1 MAVSSGVLKRFIVYL
16 AILTVATFLGWDMLR
31 DYVRQEPGNYDT
43 KRGDQLLTAKDYEEA
58 LIHFNLALEESP
70 NHRGAL
76 MGRALVFIVTERLD
90 EAIAEL
96 DYLIDH
102 LNKTLEPDDKTG
114 IGTLAAAHAN
124 RGILYDRRADYER
137 ALEDYIES
145 PTPYGA
151 VVAVPHRH
159 VVVFH
164 AIRNLGVVK
173 AISAMLPV
181 AFGMYQEGPGS
192 ISPNLYWY
200 RDGKFTL
207 LPSKVTAKEIT
218 FLPPDTFVTEVLNI
232 LGEP

>member
-43 KRGDQLLTAKDYEEA
+43 KRGDQLLTAEDYEEA

-145 PTPYGA
+145 LKIDEEA
-151 VVAVPHRH
+151 V
-159 VVVFH
+159 
-164 AIRNLGVVK
+164 
-173 AISAMLPV
+173 
-181 AFGMYQEGPGS
+181 EGPGMIHEILYDTRRPSSVRERAVYIYEQLQLPEDQRLLS
-192 ISPNLYWY
+192 IPELDDRQRMY
-200 RDGKFTL
+200 K
-207 LPSKVTAKEIT
+207 P
-218 FLPPDTFVTEVLNI
+218 
-232 LGEP
+232 